1 MNTGTTGKRYETTLK
16 SFEAWLWTLG
26 LQFLDVLSGPAED
39 VDNLLV
45 DYLQVCYDAGL
56 PKSTS
61 GTLISAIQDRRPAL
75 KRHLP
80 AAWRAHGAW
89 STFEPSEFRTPW
101 PWE

>member
-1 MNTGTTGKRYETTLK
+1 MAVDARAPVPGK
-16 SFEAWLWTLG
+16 
-26 LQFLDVLSGPAED
+26 LSGPAEE

-61 GTLISAIQDRRPAL
+61 GTLISAMQDSRPAL
-75 KRHLP
+75 NRHLR

-89 STFEPSEFRTPW
+89 SILEPSEFRKHLGPGS
-101 PWE
+101 